1 MYRTSISILIAIFV
15 AMSLAVGLSAA
26 NAGNKKAAPKK
37 VVSAIC
43 PVMGNKIPD
52 ITKAPAK
59 SVYKG
64 KTYYFCC
71 KGCKPE
77 FDKNPEKYVNKQ
89 TLKK

>member
-1 MYRTSISILIAIFV
+1 MYRTYVSILTAIFM
-15 AMSLAVGLSAA
+15 ATSLAAGLSAA
-26 NAGNKKAAPKK
+26 NASNKKAAPKK
-37 VVSAIC
+37 VVSAVC

-52 ITKAPAK
+52 VTKAPAK

-89 TLKK
+89 TSKK

>member
-1 MYRTSISILIAIFV
+1 MYRIYISILTNLFV
-15 AMSLAVGLSAA
+15 VMSLVAGLSAA

-89 TLKK
+89 TPKK

>member
-15 AMSLAVGLSAA
+15 AMSLDVGLSAA